1 MIEMELN
8 NYIKHYLEE
17 DKTHTAIML
26 TGEWGSG
33 KTYYVENVLAPFLK
47 NDNDKNRCIIISL
60 YGLENISDISK
71 SIYME
76 LRMKALEKN
85 SELKAAGK
93 LIAKTIVKG
102 AAGVFGIDINMSED
116 DLQNL
121 YSSVD
126 LSEKLLVFEDVER
139 SNIELVKLLG
149 YINNLVERDG
159 VKILLVANEN
169 EILNK
174 TTETFNFDFA
184 TLLTTSSK
192 NNDKED
198 NPKSVPENIQ
208 KYLRIKEKTISDTIC
223 FESNYYETV
232 KNIVGTF
239 GNKKINEIINEDVEV
254 IEELASMVRGVCHKN
269 LRTFIFA
276 TQKAVDIFNKIEE
289 NCDNEFLKC
298 IYFGIISFSAKIKE
312 GEFPAWQGTE
322 YISTLLGTNWNPL
335 FKFCYDYIR
344 WQKIEVDK
352 ISKTRDAYEEM
363 KLYDKK
369 ADRSDKDL
377 QKLYSYYER
386 TENEVRE
393 ALKNIENRLSDS
405 KDIGFY
411 NYGKL
416 AAYLIRVNHAIEFD
430 YTKCKERM
438 IQNIRGK
445 GESISS
451 DLLFLPMYDFE
462 EEEKKELE
470 IFFRQMSE
478 SMNTRNSRNDFSYN
492 PDELGNLYNR
502 VIKEEQKLR
511 RNHEFLSVYNVKLI
525 VEMLFHAS
533 AKQIGDFRGILFAV
547 YRYAGKADFVEADV
561 NAMKEIL
568 ELVQEKIDSHDYE
581 IDKIQIQQLNW
592 LCSNLKTFIL
602 QMS

>member
-1 MIEMELN
+1 MTEIELN
-8 NYIKHYLEE
+8 DYIKHYLEE

-47 NDNDKNRCIIISL
+47 DENKKNRCIIISL

-85 SELKAAGK
+85 SEVKATGK
-93 LIAKTIVKG
+93 LIAKTIVKS
-102 AAGVFGIDINMSED
+102 AAGIFGIDANMSED

-121 YSSVD
+121 YSSID
-126 LSEKLLVFEDVER
+126 LSDKLLIFEDLER
-139 SNIELVKLLG
+139 SNIELIKLLG
-149 YINNLVERDG
+149 YINTLVERDG

-192 NNDKED
+192 NSDKED
-198 NPKSVPENIQ
+198 NQKNIPENIQ

-223 FESNYYETV
+223 FESNYYEAV

-239 GNKKINEIINEDVEV
+239 DNKKLNEIINENIEV

-276 TQKAVDIFNKIEE
+276 TQKTVDIFSNMEE
-289 NCDNEFLKC
+289 NYDNDFLKS

-322 YISTLLGTNWNPL
+322 YISIFLGTNWNPL

-344 WQKIEVDK
+344 WQKIEADK

-369 ADRSDKDL
+369 ADRSDKDM
-377 QKLYSYYER
+377 QKLYSYHER

-393 ALKNIENRLSDS
+393 VLKNIENRLKDS

-416 AAYLIRVNHAIEFD
+416 AAYLIRVNHVMEFD

-438 IQNIRGK
+438 IRNIRGK
-445 GESISS
+445 GDSISS

-462 EEEKKELE
+462 GEEKRELE

-478 SMNTRNSRNDFSYN
+478 SMNTRNSQNDFSYN
-492 PDELGNLYNR
+492 PDEIENLYNR

-533 AKQIGDFRGILFAV
+533 AKQIDDFRGILFSL

-568 ELVQEKIDSHDYE
+568 ELVQEKIKSHDYE